1 MRSPLRIVVVGG
13 NAAGMSA
20 AAKAKRTRPDLEITV
35 FEKGRFVSFGA
46 CGIPYFLT
54 GAVPRLEDLLARTPE
69 QFAAQ
74 GITVRTRHEVTA
86 LDLGRR
92 TVMVVDREEDRT
104 FQVPYDRLLLATGAR
119 PRWPDLPG
127 LGGPNVFALRTLEEA
142 VALKALLDRERPR
155 HATLLGGGYLNLEMA
170 EALRAR
176 GLEVTLVEQQRQ
188 VMGALDPEMAALVE
202 EELHRLRVALRCS
215 QTVREVETDAAGRVR
230 RVATDQDRW
239 DTDLLVVGIGVKPNV
254 ALAAAAGIERDG
266 TGAIRTD
273 RRMQTD
279 RFGVYAAGDC
289 VSVLHLVTGRRAY
302 LPLALAANRQGR
314 VAGTNLAGGQAE
326 FHGAVGTAAAKVGNL
341 GVAHTGLSEA
351 QAQPL
356 FSVAAAQITAS
367 DRARYYPEAAP
378 LTVRLVAERGSGRLL
393 GGQIIG
399 PPTAV
404 KRIDV
409 VAAALHARW
418 TVEDL
423 EALDLA
429 YAPPL
434 SPAWD
439 PLLIAAQVLL
449 KEL

>member
-1 MRSPLRIVVVGG
+1 MRPLRIVIVGG

-20 AAKAKRTRPDLEITV
+20 AAKAKRTQPDLEITV

-86 LDLGRR
+86 LDLGQH
-92 TVMVVDREEDRT
+92 TVTVADREENRT
-104 FQVPYDRLLLATGAR
+104 FQVSYDRLLLATGAS
-119 PRWPDLPG
+119 PRWPDLPD
-127 LGGPNVFALRTLEEA
+127 LRGPNVFSLRTLEEA
-142 VALKALLDRERPR
+142 LALKTLLDRESPR
-155 HATLLGGGYLNLEMA
+155 HATLLGAGYLNLEMA

-176 GLEVTLVEQQRQ
+176 GLEVTLVEAQKQ
-188 VMGALDPEMAALVE
+188 VMGTLDPEMAALVE
-202 EELHRLRVALRCS
+202 EELHRLGVVLRCS
-215 QTVREVETDAAGRVR
+215 QTVQGVETDAAGRVR
-230 RVATDQDRW
+230 RVVTAQERW
-239 DTDLLVVGIGVKPNV
+239 ETDLLVVGVGVKPNV

-273 RRMQTD
+273 RRMRTD

-289 VSVLHLVTGRRAY
+289 VSVPHLVTGQRAY

-326 FHGAVGTAAAKVGNL
+326 FHGVVGTAVAKVGDL

-351 QAQPL
+351 QARAL
-356 FSVAAAQITAS
+356 FPTVAAQITAS
-367 DRARYYPEAAP
+367 DRARYYPGAAP

-393 GGQIIG
+393 GGQIVG
-399 PPTAV
+399 PPSAV

-409 VAAALHARW
+409 IAAALHARL

-423 EALDLA
+423 EAFDLA

-434 SPAWD
+434 SPVWD

-449 KEL
+449 REL